1 MIYIRFV
8 RGHWKIYIV
17 AVLLTVVVSM
27 IYGLFFKEK
36 AYESTVGLYYPAAT
50 SELVEFV
57 SDRDFMD
64 DAAAIMGQ
72 EIMLEKVEQD
82 TGVAWKAIKQY
93 SEITVNQDTGI
104 TNITVRMADG
114 KMDYS
119 CAKSI
124 VNVFCNALMRQ
135 CMNFAG
141 NTKYLILYKLP
152 VLYRAFRILNDPT
165 MLKYEKQLQLN
176 IPEIWKSSI

>member
-36 AYESTVGLYYPAAT
+36 AYERTAGLYYPAAI
-50 SELVEFV
+50 SELVESV
-57 SDRDFMD
+57 SDRVFMD

-82 TGVAWKAIKQY
+82 AV
-93 SEITVNQDTGI
+93 
-104 TNITVRMADG
+104 
-114 KMDYS
+114 
-119 CAKSI
+119 
-124 VNVFCNALMRQ
+124 VF
-135 CMNFAG
+135 
-141 NTKYLILYKLP
+141 
-152 VLYRAFRILNDPT
+152 
-165 MLKYEKQLQLN
+165 
-176 IPEIWKSSI
+176 